1 MKEASQEV
9 TVIGLLIVSGMVEDI
24 CCLAV
29 LFLNVV

>member
-24 CCLAV
+24 CCLGCLV
-29 LFLNVV
+29 S